1 MDFSEPFKVSSEG
14 AATAKYSP
22 CGSMLATADE
32 MRVTVRDAD
41 TLEVVDVC
49 ECCDIVQHIGRARG
63 WLVVRVDTAE
73 PAQNGLLI
81 RSSSCAS
88 SCFVHVS
95 GYSPSGNSR
104 NIHWRSSIWD
114 LAYIVPDSK
123 QRGTT
128 F

>member
-49 ECCDIVQHIGRARG
+49 ECCDIVQHIE
-63 WLVVRVDTAE
+63 W
-73 PAQNGLLI
+73 
-81 RSSSCAS
+81 S
-88 SCFVHVS
+88 
-95 GYSPSGNSR
+95 
-104 NIHWRSSIWD
+104 
-114 LAYIVPDSK
+114 PDSK
-123 QRGTT
+123 LLMCVQLLRARVWVFPIGQLA
-128 F
+128 